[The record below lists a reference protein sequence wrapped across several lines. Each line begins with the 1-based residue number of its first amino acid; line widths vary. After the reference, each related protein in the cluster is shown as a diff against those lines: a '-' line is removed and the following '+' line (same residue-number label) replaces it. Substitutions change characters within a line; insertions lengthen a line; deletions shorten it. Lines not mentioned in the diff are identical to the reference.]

1 MEIKNIITPGYFT
14 LDEAA
19 MLPDFVR
26 NNIESYIEEQS
37 FENLLKEQTK
47 DCCKIF
53 SREFTQLIKIE
64 KVEYAKNSQGKKNGY
79 ESYFTLWVTAIV
91 ELRENEIRRIS
102 FDLLDSLW
110 IQCDKPMCSHHIH
123 SII

>member
-14 LDEAA
+14 LDEVA

-26 NNIESYIEEQS
+26 NNIEGLIEEQS
-37 FENLLKEQTK
+37 FENLLKEQIK
-47 DCCKIF
+47 DCCKTF
-53 SREFTQLIKIE
+53 SEFTQLIKIE
-64 KVEYAKNSQGKKNGY
+64 KIEYAQNSQGRKNGY
-79 ESYFTLWVTAIV
+79 DSYFTLWVTAIV

-102 FDLLDSLW
+102 FDLLDS
-110 IQCDKPMCSHHIH
+110 IFIHCDKPMCSHHIH

>member
-26 NNIESYIEEQS
+26 NNIEGLIEEQS
-37 FENLLKEQTK
+37 FKNLLKEQTK
-47 DCCKIF
+47 DCCKTF
-53 SREFTQLIKIE
+53 SEFTQLIKIE
-64 KVEYAKNSQGKKNGY
+64 KVEYAKNSQGRKNGY

-91 ELRENEIRRIS
+91 ELRENEIKRIS
-102 FDLLDSLW
+102 FDFLDSLF
-110 IQCDKPMCSHHIH
+110 IQCDEPMCSHHIH

>member
-26 NNIESYIEEQS
+26 NNIEGLIEEQS
-37 FENLLKEQTK
+37 FENLLKEQIK
-47 DCCKIF
+47 DCCKTF

-64 KVEYAKNSQGKKNGY
+64 KIEYAKNSQGRKNGY

-91 ELRENEIRRIS
+91 ELRENEIKRIS
-102 FDLLDSLW
+102 FDLLDSLF
-110 IQCDKPMCSHHIH
+110 IQCDEPMCSHHIH